1 MFPICFRTK
10 LKSGGMWSCIRRIL
24 PAFLHHQENNGHL
37 HLRWLFEHNGSET
50 EVDLKQKLL
59 ELVPS
64 NSTSTLNSSTS
75 LPFLKKCKEVEE
87 KEVFCLS

>member
-10 LKSGGMWSCIRRIL
+10 LKSGGMWSCIRRVL

-37 HLRWLFEHNGSET
+37 HLRWLSLSTVG
-50 EVDLKQKLL
+50 LKQKFL

-64 NSTSTLNSSTS
+64 NSATTLNSSTS
-75 LPFLKKCKEVEE
+75 LPFLRKKEE
-87 KEVFCLS
+87 KEVFRLS